1 VSKKLSFDAAMKAG
15 LSAFEMANGGVDWA
29 NEPKFGSSESF
40 HRLVRTPRQQELY
53 EMHRLAEM
61 CATGVKIA
69 MEVKRALAADEAA
82 RAAKSPR

>member
-1 VSKKLSFDAAMKAG
+1 MSKLSFDAAMKLG
-15 LSAFEMANGGVDWA
+15 LSAKEMSSRVDWDA
-29 NEPKFGSSESF
+29 EPKFGSVEPF

-61 CATGVKIA
+61 CATGVRIA
-69 MEVKRALAADEAA
+69 LEVKRALAVDEAA